1 MAPSKLTIIS
11 SLTIT
16 FALLL
21 TFGAL
26 PAQAQIIIIPD
37 CDENPQHE
45 FCQGQCQFVEP
56 LPSWCEPPEP
66 ETDPV
71 VIVPGMLSSVNFKAT
86 FQDEEGGAWDFF
98 PYFGNVY
105 RGLTER
111 LEAAG
116 FTEGQDLFIAHYDW
130 RQSND
135 ESANEYLKPVI
146 DQAKQISGADKVD
159 IIAHSMGGL
168 VARSY
173 IQGPSYDNDV
183 DQLITLGTPHLGA
196 ADAYVAWEG
205 GQMPERWG
213 PWIKLYVSIVEDS
226 LQISHKSY
234 LSALRRQEYCLPA

>member
-1 MAPSKLTIIS
+1 MTSSKLIIVS
-11 SLTIT
+11 SLTIA
-16 FALLL
+16 FASLA
-21 TFGAL
+21 FGAL
-26 PAQAQIIIIPD
+26 TVQAQIIIIPD
-37 CDENPQHE
+37 CDENPQQE

-135 ESANEYLKPVI
+135 ESAN
-146 DQAKQISGADKVD
+146 
-159 IIAHSMGGL
+159 
-168 VARSY
+168 
-173 IQGPSYDNDV
+173 V
-183 DQLITLGTPHLGA
+183 DQVDQDQGIKVSGTFIA
-196 ADAYVAWEG
+196 SADQG
-205 GQMPERWG
+205 GSRSRCQV
-213 PWIKLYVSIVEDS
+213 LSS
-226 LQISHKSY
+226 L
-234 LSALRRQEYCLPA
+234 LRDNNLEAQPG